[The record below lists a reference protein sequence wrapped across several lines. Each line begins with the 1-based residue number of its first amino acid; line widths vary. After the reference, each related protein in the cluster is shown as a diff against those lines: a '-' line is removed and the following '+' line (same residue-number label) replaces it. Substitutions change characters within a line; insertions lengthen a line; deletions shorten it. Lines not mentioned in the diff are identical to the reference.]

1 MELNILTF
9 NELDPSEA
17 SLKATRS
24 EVPCDACR
32 RRKEGVLSETVG
44 MFGTME
50 VVVVVV
56 VEMGSTCSAR
66 ANSAALDGAVRR
78 SFLWSGELVLL
89 FMMIRVRFFGGK
101 FGESSSASLSRATH
115 PDLNPL
121 YLRMGNLCMT
131 DDRSSRLKKR
141 RERERLVANKYRSFQ
156 TNPDEQRSS
165 DNGDQLEIGFAQ
177 SEHCHRCKCKWNV
190 VRRRHH
196 CRRCKHSFCSNHSS
210 RTTSAV
216 AILQEKGLK
225 DDNIQTAGNPTVRV
239 CDNCFYRLARKSDG
253 QASWQ

>member
-1 MELNILTF
+1 
-9 NELDPSEA
+9 
-17 SLKATRS
+17 
-24 EVPCDACR
+24 
-32 RRKEGVLSETVG
+32 
-44 MFGTME
+44 
-50 VVVVVV
+50 
-56 VEMGSTCSAR
+56 MGSTCSAR

-89 FMMIRVRFFGGK
+89 FMMLCRSTFSG
-101 FGESSSASLSRATH
+101 ASLWRDQAKICKANLSAN
-115 PDLNPL
+115 LNPL

-225 DDNIQTAGNPTVRV
+225 DNIQTAGNPTVRV

>member
-1 MELNILTF
+1 
-9 NELDPSEA
+9 
-17 SLKATRS
+17 
-24 EVPCDACR
+24 
-32 RRKEGVLSETVG
+32 
-44 MFGTME
+44 
-50 VVVVVV
+50 
-56 VEMGSTCSAR
+56 
-66 ANSAALDGAVRR
+66 
-78 SFLWSGELVLL
+78 
-89 FMMIRVRFFGGK
+89 
-101 FGESSSASLSRATH
+101 
-115 PDLNPL
+115 
-121 YLRMGNLCMT
+121 MGNLCMT

-253 QASWQ
+253 QASWQWCKMYTRPVELKMYIFSHPCTFCNLFVSYRSMFNNSTIITRWFGNGIQIRW

>member
-1 MELNILTF
+1 
-9 NELDPSEA
+9 
-17 SLKATRS
+17 
-24 EVPCDACR
+24 
-32 RRKEGVLSETVG
+32 

-50 VVVVVV
+50 VVVVV

-89 FMMIRVRFFGGK
+89 FMMSIYMSINFFSG
-101 FGESSSASLSRATH
+101 ASLFAVFKKLNLQKRKSSRVGTPAN
-115 PDLNPL
+115 LNPL

-225 DDNIQTAGNPTVRV
+225 DNIQTAGNPTVRV